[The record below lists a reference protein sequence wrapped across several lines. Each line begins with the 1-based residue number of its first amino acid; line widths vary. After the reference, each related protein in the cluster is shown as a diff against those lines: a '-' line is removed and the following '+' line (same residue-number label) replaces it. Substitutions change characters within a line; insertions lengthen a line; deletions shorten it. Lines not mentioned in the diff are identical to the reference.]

1 MNKKLLIIG
10 GAIVLFFGILISLSF
25 DPKCPDPADN
35 IPGTPDY
42 RADCII
48 EAGDVSSTE
57 GVIDMYVLYDNT
69 DAFQEQIQ
77 AFQSNNPGL
86 RVNLKKFVNLEEY
99 EALLINEIAE
109 GEGPDVFM
117 IHNSWMQKHAKKL
130 FPLPLDQAIVM
141 NADQF
146 RQTFFQAAI
155 DDLIIDEQVYG
166 MPLSID
172 NLVVYYNKSYFEDLI
187 ATSDRPAEVW
197 EEVQDQVIA
206 LTRENNSPERFALSG
221 IAMGRGDNINNAVD
235 ILYALMLQF
244 GVQFYDDQEQQATFA
259 TSQPG
264 AGGINNPGV
273 TALELY
279 TSFGLPGLRQYS
291 WNETITGLEPDQ
303 KEINP
308 FVRGKVAMIIGYSYA
323 YENIA
328 SAIDLEGR
336 LGNTT
341 ISLDDVGIAPLP
353 QLLGGEEATSRDT
366 YASYFPLVV
375 ARTSDRPAQAWSLI
389 QYLTT
394 ADSLQTYHNKTNRPT
409 SRKDMVT
416 EQQIEPLF
424 GTFASQANFAK
435 SFTIYDDAAYR
446 KVFTDAIQGVIDNT
460 KTAQEAL
467 TEAQEK
473 ITCIVQK
480 EKKII
485 DIGTDCQI

>member
-10 GAIVLFFGILISLSF
+10 GAIVIFLGILISLSF
-25 DPKCPDPADN
+25 SPKCPDPAEN
-35 IPGTPDY
+35 IPGSSVY
-42 RADCII
+42 REDCPV
-48 EAGDVSSTE
+48 AGSDVSSTE
-57 GVIDMYVLYDNT
+57 GVIDLWVLYDDT

-99 EALLINEIAE
+99 ENLLINEIAE

-117 IHNSWMQKHAKKL
+117 IHNSWIQKHYKKL
-130 FPLPLDQAIVM
+130 FPLPLDQTIVM

-146 RQTFFQAAI
+146 RATFFQAAV

-187 ATSDRPAEVW
+187 ATSDSPAEVW
-197 EEVQDQVIA
+197 EGIQEQVIA
-206 LTRENNSPERFALSG
+206 LTRENNSPERFALAG
-221 IAMGRGDNINNAVD
+221 IAMGRSDNINNAVD

-259 TSQPG
+259 VNQPG
-264 AGGINNPGV
+264 TGGVSNPGV

-291 WNETITGLEPDQ
+291 WNETITGLDPDQ
-303 KEINP
+303 KELGP
-308 FVRGKVAMIIGYSYA
+308 FVRGKVAMILGYSYM

-328 SAIDLEGR
+328 SAIDLEQR
-336 LGNTT
+336 LGNNP
-341 ISLDDVGIAPLP
+341 IDVDDVAIAPLP
-353 QLLGGEEATSRDT
+353 QLLSSDEATSRDT

-424 GTFASQANFAK
+424 GTFAYQASFAK

-446 KVFTDAIQGVIDNT
+446 KVFADAIQDVINNT
-460 KTAQEAL
+460 KTAQQAL

-480 EKKII
+480 AKGLI
-485 DIGTDCQI
+485 DVGTDCQI